1 MNIQIQIRGIGVP
14 TSEALS
20 AHVERRLAFAL
31 SRFSSRVDRVVV
43 RFSDLNG
50 PKGGLDK
57 VCQVGFTVKG
67 LGPESVEA
75 QDADLYCAVD
85 LAAAKAG
92 RRVARLLERN
102 QDWGHP

>member
-1 MNIQIQIRGIGVP
+1 MNIQIRSVGIP
-14 TSEALS
+14 ASEALT
-20 AHVERRLAFAL
+20 AHAERRLAFAL
-31 SRFSSRVDRVVV
+31 SRFSSKIDRVVV

-50 PKGGLDK
+50 PKGGPDK
-57 VCQVGFTVKG
+57 VCQVGFTVNG

-92 RRVARLLERN
+92 RRVARLLERTR
-102 QDWGHP
+102 D